1 MSAEPALLARKLRPA
16 LLFAL
21 ASRPPVDR
29 FRTCFVRG
37 GDMRVNASCSL
48 VEPVRSND
56 LDVCREISSRI

>member
-48 VEPVRSND
+48 VELRPND
-56 LDVCREISSRI
+56 LDVCRENSSRI